1 MNDQAILRVSN
12 LTVDFDDGLCLTR
25 ALHGVDIALAPH
37 DALGIVGE
45 SGCGKSIT
53 WLAVLGLLGQRARVR
68 GSARFGRE
76 ELLGAAE
83 ESLSRVRGGRIAMIF
98 QDPSSALNPV
108 HSVGRQLGEALR
120 LHRGLK
126 GAAARAEM
134 RRLLDRVGIGN
145 AGRRLDEYPHELSGG
160 MNQRVMIAM
169 TLAGEPDIL
178 IADEPTTALDVT
190 IQAQILELI
199 AEIRAEEGMAL
210 VLISHDLGVVAEL
223 AERVMVM
230 YCGRVV
236 ESAPVADVFDRPAH
250 PYTRGLLDA
259 LPSLHGP
266 RAPLTA
272 IPGTVPQPRRLPPGC
287 SFAPRCAFAVPA
299 CQVAVM
305 YLGRIVEI
313 GAPEDV
319 FHAPAHPYTRALV
332 SAIPDPRRR
341 GRRGILLTGDPP
353 NPIDLP
359 TGCAFHKRCPDA
371 RAACAAIRPA
381 LLPVGE
387 RKVACHLVHPPGLGS
402 RG

>member
-76 ELLGAAE
+76 ELLGATE

-169 TLAGEPDIL
+169 ALAGEPDTL

-236 ESAPVADVFDRPAH
+236 EQPA
-250 PYTRGLLDA
+250 
-259 LPSLHGP
+259 
-266 RAPLTA
+266 APLRFRRVKSPSCTSA
-272 IPGTVPQPRRLPPGC
+272 GSWKSVPRRTSSMRPPT
-287 SFAPRCAFAVPA
+287 PIR
-299 CQVAVM
+299 
-305 YLGRIVEI
+305 GRSS
-313 GAPEDV
+313 
-319 FHAPAHPYTRALV
+319 RR
-332 SAIPDPRRR
+332 SRDPRRR
-341 GRRGILLTGDPP
+341 GRRRILLTGDPP